1 MTDLPA
7 QPPLPGEAAFPLTPP
22 SDAAP
27 QPPSDAALP
36 LAPPTRYSAL
46 DIARELRLPAPTEQ
60 QRAVIEAP
68 LAPALVVAGA
78 GSGKT
83 ETMANRVLWL
93 LANGHVQ
100 PSQVLGLT
108 FTRKAAGELLVR
120 IRDRIEQLAAAGLT
134 APDHDPFQAPS
145 VSTYNSFANAIF
157 RDNAILVGREGD
169 GAVLGEA
176 GAWQLARAT
185 VTRSRHPLLPELDKN
200 LDPVTNAVLGLS
212 RAIAENIAEPDEVRR
227 FARRFASVADL
238 PPGGRGAYAAVDGMA
253 SAVGALD
260 VLVDLVGEYEA
271 AKLTRSAVEYS
282 DQVALALKIL
292 HKQPVVAAELR
303 DRYRVVLLDE
313 YQDTSVVQTWLLA
326 ELFAGHPVMAVGD
339 PNQSIYGWRG
349 ASASNLEQF
358 GSQFGASGRAYP
370 LSTSWRN
377 GHRILDAANALVV
390 PLSLASQVP
399 VEKLTPAPTA
409 SETPIVVRF
418 EEHLEAEAEAVAEW
432 FAERLRAPERQRRV
446 ERSDGSIVAEP
457 PSAALL
463 FRARKTQ
470 PYFLRA
476 LKARGVKYHVLGIG
490 GLLAEPEIADLV
502 SMLSVLSDPGAG
514 LELIRLLAGSRWRV
528 GVQDL
533 HALNRLASWLR
544 DRDHAQQVY
553 ADEVKERMRSSL
565 TEGEGGSIVD
575 ALDFVAH
582 APDGHTALAHFSEL
596 GLARLRDAGQVVAR
610 LRARVA
616 LPLPDLVSL
625 VEQELRL
632 DIEVVANEDRPLG
645 GAPME
650 ALFDA
655 IDGYLALDDASTRVG
670 SELSGFL
677 AWLRAAEEREDL
689 APRPED
695 PEPGTVQILTIH
707 GAKGLEWDLVA
718 VPRLVADELPM
729 KPIDGTNGWLAFGQL
744 PWSFRGDA
752 ADLPVFDWEWAT
764 TRKELLDSRDR
775 FKTAVWQRVQDEER
789 RLAYVAVTRARHE
802 LLLSGSFWATQKA
815 FREPSTFLR
824 ELATAGV
831 IDELPAAPADLEN
844 PLGDDLEW
852 ITWPMDP
859 LGRRRPAV
867 EAAAASVRA
876 ATPAIGGPWA
886 HELELLLTE
895 RARRLAGLGAVSL
908 PTRVPASRFKDF
920 VTDPDAV
927 ASSLLR
933 PMPEKPFKATRLG
946 TLFHSW
952 VENRYGVGTGSD
964 ELDAPAIE
972 LDDEGD
978 GVEAADLAR
987 LRATFEASEWAD
999 RRPIEVEREIH
1010 LPFDDRIVIC
1020 KIDAIYALP
1029 AGSDGQPRFEVVDW
1043 KTGKA
1048 PKDDDDLERKTLQ
1061 LALYRLAYSKWA
1073 GIDPSR
1079 ISAAF
1084 YFVSDDRVIRP
1095 EHIDDEAELLARWR
1109 AAFA

>member
-1 MTDLPA
+1 VTDL
-7 QPPLPGEAAFPLTPP
+7 
-22 SDAAP
+22 
-27 QPPSDAALP
+27 
-36 LAPPTRYSAL
+36 SAVG
-46 DIARELRLPAPTEQ
+46 IARALGLPEPTPQ
-60 QRAVIEAP
+60 QQAVIQAP
-68 LAPALVVAGA
+68 LSPALVVAGA

-108 FTRKAAGELLVR
+108 FTRKAAGEMAVR
-120 IRDRIEQLAAAGLT
+120 IRDRIEQLAQAGLT
-134 APDHDPFQAPS
+134 ADDHDPFQQPI
-145 VSTYNSFANAIF
+145 VSTYNSFANSIF

-185 VTRSRHPLLPELDKN
+185 VIRSRDPRLAGLDKN

-212 RAIAENIAEPDEVRR
+212 RAIAENIAHPEEVRQFAQR
-227 FARRFASVADL
+227 FAAVGEL
-238 PPGGRGAYAAVDGMA
+238 PPGGRGAYAGVDGMVA
-253 SAVGALD
+253 AVAALD

-271 AKLTRSAVEYS
+271 AKLVRSAVEYS
-282 DQVALALKIL
+282 DQVALALQIVA
-292 HKQPVVAAELR
+292 KQPVVAAELR

-313 YQDTSVVQTWLLA
+313 YQDTSVVQTRMLA

-358 GSQFGASGRAYP
+358 AAQFGAVGPAFA

-377 GHRILDAANALVV
+377 GHRILDAANALVA
-390 PLSLASQVP
+390 PLSLASRVA
-399 VEKLTPAPTA
+399 VEKLTPAPRA
-409 SETPIVVRF
+409 SDVPVAVRF
-418 EEHLEAEAEAVAEW
+418 EEDLEAEAEAVASW
-432 FAERLRAPERQRRV
+432 FAERLTVP
-446 ERSDGSIVAEP
+446 EP

-470 PYFLRA
+470 PWFLRA
-476 LKARGVKYHVLGIG
+476 LRKHGVKFHVLGLG

-514 LELIRLLAGSRWRV
+514 LELIRLLAGSRWRI

-575 ALDFVAH
+575 ALDFVAA
-582 APDGHTALAHFSEL
+582 APEGHSALAHFSEL
-596 GLARLRDAGQVVAR
+596 GLSRLRDAGHVVAR
-610 LRARVA
+610 LRARVS
-616 LPLPDLVSL
+616 LSLPDLVSL

-670 SELSGFL
+670 SELNGFL

-729 KPIDGTNGWLAFGQL
+729 KPVEGTNGWLAFGQL
-744 PWSFRGDA
+744 PWPFRGDA
-752 ADLPVFDWEWAT
+752 ADLPVYDWESAT
-764 TRKELLDSRDR
+764 TRKELLDNRDT
-775 FKTAVWQRVQDEER
+775 FKAAVGQRALDEER
-789 RLAYVAVTRARHE
+789 RLVYVAVTRARHE
-802 LLLSGSFWATQKA
+802 LLLSGSFWATQTK
-815 FREPSTFLR
+815 FREPSVFVR
-824 ELATAGV
+824 ELAMAGV
-831 IDELPAAPADLEN
+831 IGELPDAPVNLEN
-844 PLGDDLEW
+844 PLGDHLEW
-852 ITWPMDP
+852 FTWPMDP

-867 EAAAASVRA
+867 EAAAAAVRA
-876 ATPAIGGPWA
+876 AQPAIAGQWA

-895 RARRLAGLGAVSL
+895 RARRLAGAGAVSL

-952 VENRYGVGTGSD
+952 VENRYGLGGGSD
-964 ELDAPAIE
+964 ELDAPPIE
-972 LDDEGD
+972 LDDGLLTEGD
-978 GVEAADLAR
+978 GVEAADLAA

-1029 AGSDGQPRFEVVDW
+1029 ADDDGLARFEVVDW

-1048 PKDDDDLERKTLQ
+1048 PKDADDLERKTLQ

-1084 YFVSDDRVIRP
+1084 YFVADDRVIRP
-1095 EHIDDEAELLARWR
+1095 DHIDDEAELLARWR

>member
-1 MTDLPA
+1 MSSNALHS
-7 QPPLPGEAAFPLTPP
+7 QPPP
-22 SDAAP
+22 S
-27 QPPSDAALP
+27 
-36 LAPPTRYSAL
+36 RYSAI
-46 DIARELRLPAPTEQ
+46 DIAEALQLPVPTAQ
-60 QRAVIEAP
+60 QQAVIQAP
-68 LAPALVVAGA
+68 LGPALVVAGA

-93 LANGHVQ
+93 LANEHVK
-100 PSQVLGLT
+100 PSEVLGLT

-120 IRDRIEQLAAAGLT
+120 IRDRIAQLADAGLT
-134 APDHDPFQAPS
+134 PEDHDPFQAPV
-145 VSTYNSFANAIF
+145 VSTYNSFANSIF
-157 RDNAILVGREGD
+157 RDNALLVGREGD

-185 VTRSRHPLLPELDKN
+185 VTRSRDERLPELEKN
-200 LDPVTNAVLGLS
+200 LDPVTTAVLGLS
-212 RAIAENIAEPDEVRR
+212 RAIAENIADPEAVREFALR
-227 FARRFASVADL
+227 FAAARDL
-238 PPGGRGAYAAVDGMA
+238 PPGGRGAYAAVDGMV
-253 SAVGALD
+253 SAVAALD

-292 HKQPVVAAELR
+292 EKQPAVAAELR
-303 DRYRVVLLDE
+303 DRFRVVLLDE

-326 ELFAGHPVMAVGD
+326 RLFAGHPVMAVGD

-358 GSQFGASGRAYP
+358 PTQFGASGSPYP

-377 GHRILDAANALVV
+377 GHRILDAANALVA
-390 PLSLASQVP
+390 PLSLVSRVP
-399 VEKLTPAPTA
+399 VEKLQPAPRATDM
-409 SETPIVVRF
+409 PIAVRF
-418 EEHLEAEAEAVAEW
+418 EEHLEAEADAVASW
-432 FAERLRAPERQRRV
+432 FAARLSVP
-446 ERSDGSIVAEP
+446 EP

-476 LKARGVKYHVLGIG
+476 LKKQGVRYHVLGIG

-514 LELIRLLAGSRWRV
+514 LELIRVLAGSRWRI

-575 ALDFVAH
+575 ALDFLAH
-582 APDGHTALAHFSEL
+582 APAGHSALAHFSEV

-610 LRARVA
+610 LRARA
-616 LPLPDLVSL
+616 SLSLPDLVSL

-632 DIEVVANEDRPLG
+632 DIEVVSNEDRPLG

-670 SELSGFL
+670 SELNGFL

-744 PWSFRGDA
+744 PWPFRGDA
-752 ADLPVFDWEWAT
+752 ADLPVYDWESAT
-764 TRKELLDSRDR
+764 TRKELLDNRDD
-775 FKTAVWQRVQDEER
+775 FKAAVSGRLQDEER

-802 LLLSGSFWATQKA
+802 LLLSGSFWATQTKY
-815 FREPSTFLR
+815 REPSPFLR
-824 ELATAGV
+824 DLALAGV
-831 IDELPAAPADLEN
+831 VDELPAAPESETN
-844 PLGDDLEW
+844 PMGDNLEW
-852 ITWPMDP
+852 FRWPRDP
-859 LGRRRPAV
+859 LGERREAV
-867 EAAAASVRA
+867 EAAAAAVRA
-876 ATPAIGGPWA
+876 AEPKIGGPWA

-895 RARRLAGLGAVSL
+895 RARRLAGAGAVAL

-920 VTDPDAV
+920 VTEPDAV

-952 VENRYGVGTGSD
+952 VENRYGLGAGSD
-964 ELDAPAIE
+964 ELDAPALE

-1020 KIDAIYALP
+1020 KIDAIYALD
-1029 AGSDGQPRFEVVDW
+1029 DGRFEVVDW

-1073 GIDPSR
+1073 DIEPSR
-1079 ISAAF
+1079 ITAAF
-1084 YFVSDDRVIRP
+1084 YFVADDRVIRP
-1095 EHIDDEAELLARWR
+1095 DHIDDEAELLARWR
-1109 AAFA
+1109 AAFGS

>member
-1 MTDLPA
+1 MT
-7 QPPLPGEAAFPLTPP
+7 EAF
-22 SDAAP
+22 
-27 QPPSDAALP
+27 
-36 LAPPTRYSAL
+36 SAL
-46 DIARELRLPAPTEQ
+46 DIARALELPEPTEQ
-60 QRAVIEAP
+60 QQAVIEAP

-93 LANGHVQ
+93 LANGHVK

-120 IRDRIEQLAAAGLT
+120 IRRRIEQLAAAGLT
-134 APDHDPFQAPS
+134 ADDHDPFQAPS

-169 GAVLGEA
+169 GAVLGDA

-185 VTRSRHPLLPELDKN
+185 VTRSRDDRLPGLDKN

-212 RAIAENIAEPDEVRR
+212 RAIAENIAEPEEVRR
-227 FARRFASVADL
+227 FARRFAAIGEL
-238 PPGGRGAYAAVDGMA
+238 PPGGRGAYAAVDGMV
-253 SAVGALD
+253 SAVAALE

-358 GSQFGASGRAYP
+358 GSQFGAVGRPFA

-377 GHRILDAANALVV
+377 GHRILDAANTLVA
-390 PLSLASQVP
+390 PLSQVSRVP
-399 VEKLTPAPTA
+399 VEKLAAGPKATA
-409 SETPIVVRF
+409 VPVAIRF
-418 EEHLEAEAEAVAEW
+418 EEHLEAEADAVARW
-432 FAERLRAPERQRRV
+432 FAERLRVPQ
-446 ERSDGSIVAEP
+446 P

-476 LKARGVKYHVLGIG
+476 LRAHGVKYHVLGIG

-514 LELIRLLAGSRWRV
+514 LELIRVLAGSRWRI
-528 GVQDL
+528 GVHDL

-575 ALDFVAH
+575 ALDFLAS
-582 APDGHTALAHFSEL
+582 ARDGHTALAHFSEV
-596 GLARLRDAGQVVAR
+596 GLARLKDAGQVIAR
-610 LRARVA
+610 LRARAA
-616 LPLPDLVSL
+616 LSLPDLVSL

-670 SELSGFL
+670 SELNGFL

-689 APRPED
+689 SPRPED

-718 VPRLVADELPM
+718 VPRMVADELPM

-744 PWSFRGDA
+744 PWPFRGDA
-752 ADLPVFDWEWAT
+752 ADLPVYAWESAT
-764 TRKELLDSRDR
+764 TRKELLDNRDT
-775 FKTAVWQRVQDEER
+775 FKAAVGQRAHDEER

-802 LLLSGSFWATQKA
+802 LLLSGAFWATQKA
-815 FREPSTFLR
+815 FREPSAFLR
-824 ELATAGV
+824 ELAMAGV
-831 IDELPAAPADLEN
+831 IDELPAAPQNLDN

-867 EAAAASVRA
+867 EAAAAAVRA
-876 ATPAIGGPWA
+876 AQPAIGGPWA

-895 RARRLAGLGAVSL
+895 RARRLAGAGAVAL

-952 VENRYGVGTGSD
+952 VENRYGLGAGSD
-964 ELDAPAIE
+964 ELDAPALE

-987 LRATFEASEWAD
+987 LRATFEASEWAG

-1029 AGSDGQPRFEVVDW
+1029 AGDDGVPRFEVVDW

-1061 LALYRLAYSKWA
+1061 LALYRLAYAKWA
-1073 GIDPSR
+1073 RIDPSR

-1084 YFVSDDRVIRP
+1084 YFVADDRVIRP

-1109 AAFA
+1109 AAFEG

>member
-1 MTDLPA
+1 MTDASWSDELPA
-7 QPPLPGEAAFPLTPP
+7 GAPVPLTPP
-22 SDAAP
+22 DDAAVP
-27 QPPSDAALP
+27 LTPPRDAAHALTPPS
-36 LAPPTRYSAL
+36 RYSAL
-46 DIARELRLPAPTEQ
+46 EIARELGLPAPTEQ
-60 QRAVIEAP
+60 QQAVIEAP

-120 IRDRIEQLAAAGLT
+120 IRSRIEQLAAAGLT
-134 APDHDPFQAPS
+134 GDDHDPFQAPS
-145 VSTYNSFANAIF
+145 VSTYNSFANSIF

-185 VTRSRHPLLPELDKN
+185 VTRSRDPRLPDLDKN

-212 RAIAENIAEPDEVRR
+212 RAIAENIADPDEVRR
-227 FARRFASVADL
+227 FAQRFAAIGDL
-238 PPGGRGAYAAVDGMA
+238 PAGGRGAYAAVDGMV
-253 SAVGALD
+253 SAVAALD

-282 DQVALALKIL
+282 DQVALALTIL
-292 HKQPVVAAELR
+292 HKQPTVAAELR
-303 DRYRVVLLDE
+303 DRYHVVLLDE

-358 GSQFGASGRAYP
+358 GSQFGAVGRAFP

-377 GHRILDAANALVV
+377 GHRILDAANALVE
-390 PLSLASQVP
+390 PLSRVSRVP
-399 VEKLTPAPTA
+399 VEQLTAGPKATA
-409 SETPIVVRF
+409 VPVEVRF
-418 EEHLEAEAEAVAEW
+418 EEHLEAEADAVAVW
-432 FAERLRAPERQRRV
+432 FAERLSAQQA
-446 ERSDGSIVAEP
+446 AEP
-457 PSAALL
+457 DAQGGARPSAALL

-476 LKARGVKYHVLGIG
+476 LRAHGVKYHVLGIG

-575 ALDFVAH
+575 ALDFLAT
-582 APDGHTALAHFSEL
+582 AREGHTALAHFSDP
-596 GLARLRDAGQVVAR
+596 GLERLRDAGRVVAH
-610 LRARVA
+610 LRARA
-616 LPLPDLVSL
+616 SLSLPDLVSL

-670 SELSGFL
+670 SELNGFL

-689 APRPED
+689 SPRPED

-744 PWSFRGDA
+744 PWPFRGDA
-752 ADLPVFDWEWAT
+752 ADLPVYDWESAT
-764 TRKELLDSRDR
+764 TRKELLDNRDA
-775 FKTAVWQRVQDEER
+775 FKAAVGQRAQDEER
-789 RLAYVAVTRARHE
+789 RLVYVAVTRARHE
-802 LLLSGSFWATQKA
+802 LLLSGSFWATQIKY
-815 FREPSTFLR
+815 REPSMFLR
-824 ELATAGV
+824 DLAMAGV
-831 IDELPAAPADLEN
+831 IDELPAAPISDDN
-844 PLGDDLEW
+844 PLGADLEW

-859 LGRRRPAV
+859 LGRRRRAV
-867 EAAAASVRA
+867 EAAAAAVRSA
-876 ATPAIGGPWA
+876 APAIGGPWA

-895 RARRLAGLGAVSL
+895 RARRLAGVGAVSL

-952 VENRYGVGTGSD
+952 VENRYGLGAGSD
-964 ELDAPAIE
+964 ELDASAAE

-978 GVEAADLAR
+978 GVETADLAR
-987 LRATFEASEWAD
+987 LRATFEASEWAG
-999 RRPIEVEREIH
+999 RRPVEVEREIH

-1020 KIDAIYALP
+1020 KIDAIYATEP
-1029 AGSDGQPRFEVVDW
+1029 DEHGVGGFEVVDW

-1061 LALYRLAYSKWA
+1061 LALYRLAYAKWA

-1084 YFVSDDRVIRP
+1084 YFVADDRVIRP

-1109 AAFA
+1109 AAFR

>member
-1 MTDLPA
+1 MTDSLSSNA
-7 QPPLPGEAAFPLTPP
+7 LHSQPPP
-22 SDAAP
+22 S
-27 QPPSDAALP
+27 
-36 LAPPTRYSAL
+36 RYSAI
-46 DIARELRLPAPTEQ
+46 DIAEALQLPVPTAQ
-60 QRAVIEAP
+60 QQAVIQAP
-68 LAPALVVAGA
+68 LGPALVVAGA

-93 LANGHVQ
+93 LANEHVK
-100 PSQVLGLT
+100 PSEVLGLT

-120 IRDRIEQLAAAGLT
+120 IRDRIGQLADAGLT
-134 APDHDPFQAPS
+134 PEDHDPFQAPV
-145 VSTYNSFANAIF
+145 VSTYNSFANSIF
-157 RDNAILVGREGD
+157 RDNALLVGREGD

-185 VTRSRHPLLPELDKN
+185 VTRSRDERLPELEKN
-200 LDPVTNAVLGLS
+200 LDPVTTAVLGLS
-212 RAIAENIAEPDEVRR
+212 RAIAENIADPEAVREFALR
-227 FARRFASVADL
+227 FAAARDL
-238 PPGGRGAYAAVDGMA
+238 PPGGRGAYAAVDGMV
-253 SAVGALD
+253 SAVAALD

-292 HKQPVVAAELR
+292 EKQPAVAAELR
-303 DRYRVVLLDE
+303 DRFRVVLLDE

-326 ELFAGHPVMAVGD
+326 RLFAGHPVMAVGD

-358 GSQFGASGRAYP
+358 PTQFGASGSPYP

-377 GHRILDAANALVV
+377 GHRILDAANALVA
-390 PLSLASQVP
+390 PLSLVSRVP
-399 VEKLTPAPTA
+399 VEKLQPAPRATDM
-409 SETPIVVRF
+409 PIAVRF
-418 EEHLEAEAEAVAEW
+418 EEHLEAEADAVASW
-432 FAERLRAPERQRRV
+432 FAARLSVP
-446 ERSDGSIVAEP
+446 EP

-476 LKARGVKYHVLGIG
+476 LKKHGVKYHVLGIG
-490 GLLAEPEIADLV
+490 GLLAESEIADLV

-514 LELIRLLAGSRWRV
+514 LELIRVLAGSRWRI

-575 ALDFVAH
+575 ALDFLAH
-582 APDGHTALAHFSEL
+582 APAGHSAFAHFSEV

-610 LRARVA
+610 LRARA
-616 LPLPDLVSL
+616 SLSLPDLVSL

-632 DIEVVANEDRPLG
+632 DIEVVSNEDRPLG

-670 SELSGFL
+670 SELNGFL

-744 PWSFRGDA
+744 PWPFRGDA
-752 ADLPVFDWEWAT
+752 ADLPVYDWESAT
-764 TRKELLDSRDR
+764 TRKELLDHRDD
-775 FKTAVWQRVQDEER
+775 FKAAVSGRLQDEER

-802 LLLSGSFWATQKA
+802 LLLSGSFWATQTKY
-815 FREPSTFLR
+815 REPSPFLR
-824 ELATAGV
+824 DLALAGV
-831 IDELPAAPADLEN
+831 VDELPAAPESETN
-844 PLGDDLEW
+844 PMGDNLEW
-852 ITWPMDP
+852 FRWPRDP
-859 LGRRRPAV
+859 LGERREAV
-867 EAAAASVRA
+867 EAAAAAVRA
-876 ATPAIGGPWA
+876 AEPKIGGPWA

-895 RARRLAGLGAVSL
+895 RARRLAGAGAVAL

-920 VTDPDAV
+920 VTEPDAV

-952 VENRYGVGTGSD
+952 VENRYGLGAGSD
-964 ELDAPAIE
+964 ELDAPALE

-1020 KIDAIYALP
+1020 KIDAIYALD
-1029 AGSDGQPRFEVVDW
+1029 DGRFEVVDW

-1061 LALYRLAYSKWA
+1061 LALYRLAYAKWA
-1073 GIDPSR
+1073 GVDPSR
-1079 ISAAF
+1079 ITAAF
-1084 YFVSDDRVIRP
+1084 YFVADDRVIRP

-1109 AAFA
+1109 AAFS

>member
-1 MTDLPA
+1 VTD
-7 QPPLPGEAAFPLTPP
+7 G
-22 SDAAP
+22 
-27 QPPSDAALP
+27 
-36 LAPPTRYSAL
+36 YSAL
-46 DIARELRLPAPTEQ
+46 EIAAALELPPPTPQ

-93 LANGHVQ
+93 LANDLVK
-100 PSQVLGLT
+100 PNQVLGLT
-108 FTRKAAGELLVR
+108 FTRKAAGELALR
-120 IRDRIEQLAAAGLT
+120 IRERIEQLSAAGLT
-134 APDHDPFQAPS
+134 PEDHDPFDAPA
-145 VSTYNSFANAIF
+145 VATYNSFANAIF

-185 VTRSRHPLLPELDKN
+185 VTRSKDRRLPGLDKN

-212 RAIAENIAEPDEVRR
+212 RALAENIADPEAVRE
-227 FARRFASVADL
+227 FARRFAAVGEL
-238 PPGGRGAYAAVDGMA
+238 PPGGRGAYAAVDGMVT
-253 SAVGALD
+253 AVAALD
-260 VLVDLVGEYEA
+260 VLVDLVGEYDA

-282 DQVALALKIL
+282 DQVALALRIVGR
-292 HKQPVVAAELR
+292 QPAVADELR

-313 YQDTSVVQTWLLA
+313 YQDTSVVQTRMLA
-326 ELFAGHPVMAVGD
+326 TLFAGHPVMAVGD

-358 GSQFGASGRAYP
+358 ASQFGAGGAAFA

-377 GHRILDAANALVV
+377 GQHILDAANALVA
-390 PLSLASQVP
+390 PLSLASRVP
-399 VEKLTPAPTA
+399 VEKLTPSPVA
-409 SETPIVVRF
+409 SNVPIEVRF
-418 EEHLEAEAEAVAEW
+418 EEELEAEADVAAAW
-432 FAERLRAPERQRRV
+432 FAARLTAPEHRKNGV
-446 ERSDGSIVAEP
+446 P
-457 PSAALL
+457 PSAAML

-470 PYFLRA
+470 PFFLRA
-476 LKARGVKYHVLGIG
+476 LRDHGVKYHVLGLG

-502 SMLSVLSDPGAG
+502 SMLSVLNDPGAG
-514 LELIRLLAGSRWRV
+514 LELIRVLAGSRWRI

-544 DRDHAQQVY
+544 DRDFAQQVY

-565 TEGEGGSIVD
+565 TAGEGGSIVD
-575 ALDFVAH
+575 ALDFVAT
-582 APDGHTALAHFSEL
+582 AREGHTALAHFSEL
-596 GLARLRDAGQVVAR
+596 GLERLRNAGAVVAR
-610 LRARVA
+610 LRSRASLA
-616 LPLPDLVSL
+616 LPDLVSL

-655 IDGYLALDDASTRVG
+655 IDGYLALDDSGTRVG

-677 AWLRAAEEREDL
+677 AWLRAAEEKEDL
-689 APRPED
+689 SPRPED
-695 PEPGTVQILTIH
+695 PEPGTVQILTVH

-718 VPRLVADELPM
+718 VPRLVADELPS
-729 KPIDGTNGWLAFGQL
+729 KPIEGTNGWLAFGQL
-744 PWSFRGDA
+744 PWPFRGDA
-752 ADLPVFDWEWAT
+752 ADLPVYNWESAT
-764 TRKELLDSRDR
+764 TRRELLDHRDR
-775 FKTAVWQRVQDEER
+775 FKAAVGQRALDEER

-802 LLLSGSFWATQKA
+802 LLLTGSFWATQTKH
-815 FREPSTFLR
+815 REPSVFLR
-824 ELATAGV
+824 DLAVAGV
-831 IDELPAAPADLEN
+831 IAELPAAPASDVN
-844 PLGDDLEW
+844 PLGDDLEM
-852 ITWPMDP
+852 IRWPMDP
-859 LGRRRPAV
+859 LGTRRAAV
-867 EAAAASVRA
+867 EAAAAAVRNA
-876 ATPAIGGPWA
+876 EPAIAGRWA
-886 HELELLLTE
+886 DELELLLTE
-895 RARRLAGLGAVSL
+895 RARRLAGAGAVSL

-927 ASSLLR
+927 AASMLR
-933 PMPEKPFKATRLG
+933 PMPERPFKATRLG

-952 VENRYGVGTGSD
+952 VENRYGLGGGSD
-964 ELDAPAIE
+964 ELDAGAIE
-972 LDDEGD
+972 LDDGLIAVGD

-987 LRATFEASEWAD
+987 LRATFEASEWAS
-999 RRPIEVEREIH
+999 RKPIEVEREIH

-1020 KIDAIYALP
+1020 KIDAIYALEP
-1029 AGSDGQPRFEVVDW
+1029 DLLGPRFEVVDW

-1048 PKDDDDLERKTLQ
+1048 PTGADDLERKQLQ
-1061 LALYRLAYSKWA
+1061 LALYRIAYARWA

-1084 YFVSDDRVIRP
+1084 YFVADDRVIRP
-1095 EHIDDEAELLARWR
+1095 DHIDDEVELLARWR
-1109 AAFA
+1109 AAFMPSVS

>member
-1 MTDLPA
+1 MSSNALHS
-7 QPPLPGEAAFPLTPP
+7 QPPP
-22 SDAAP
+22 S
-27 QPPSDAALP
+27 
-36 LAPPTRYSAL
+36 RYSAI
-46 DIARELRLPAPTEQ
+46 DIAEALQLPVPTAQ
-60 QRAVIEAP
+60 QQAVIQAP
-68 LAPALVVAGA
+68 LGPALVVAGA

-93 LANGHVQ
+93 LANEHVK
-100 PSQVLGLT
+100 PSEVLGLT

-120 IRDRIEQLAAAGLT
+120 IRDRIAQLADAGLT
-134 APDHDPFQAPS
+134 PEDHDPFQAPV
-145 VSTYNSFANAIF
+145 VSTYNSFANSIF
-157 RDNAILVGREGD
+157 RDNALLVGREGD

-185 VTRSRHPLLPELDKN
+185 VTRSRDERLPELEKN
-200 LDPVTNAVLGLS
+200 LDPVTTAVLGLS
-212 RAIAENIAEPDEVRR
+212 RAIAENIADPEAVREFALR
-227 FARRFASVADL
+227 FAAARDL
-238 PPGGRGAYAAVDGMA
+238 PPGGRGAYAAVDGMV
-253 SAVGALD
+253 SAVAALD

-292 HKQPVVAAELR
+292 EKQPAVAAELR
-303 DRYRVVLLDE
+303 DRFRVVLLDE

-326 ELFAGHPVMAVGD
+326 RLFAGHPVMAVGD

-358 GSQFGASGRAYP
+358 PTQFGASGSPYP

-377 GHRILDAANALVV
+377 GRRILDAANALVA
-390 PLSLASQVP
+390 PLSLVSRVP
-399 VEKLTPAPTA
+399 VEKLQPAPRATDM
-409 SETPIVVRF
+409 PIAVRF
-418 EEHLEAEAEAVAEW
+418 EEHLEAEADAAASW
-432 FAERLRAPERQRRV
+432 FAARLSVP
-446 ERSDGSIVAEP
+446 EP

-476 LKARGVKYHVLGIG
+476 LKKHGVRYHVLGIG

-514 LELIRLLAGSRWRV
+514 LELIRVLAGSRWRI

-533 HALNRLASWLR
+533 HALNRVASWLR

-575 ALDFVAH
+575 ALDFLAH
-582 APDGHTALAHFSEL
+582 APVGHSALAHFSEV

-610 LRARVA
+610 LRARA
-616 LPLPDLVSL
+616 SLSLPDLVSL

-632 DIEVVANEDRPLG
+632 DIEVVSNEDRPLG

-670 SELSGFL
+670 SELNGFL

-744 PWSFRGDA
+744 PWPFRGDA
-752 ADLPVFDWEWAT
+752 ADLPVYDWESAT
-764 TRKELLDSRDR
+764 TRKELLDNRDD
-775 FKTAVWQRVQDEER
+775 FKAAVSGRLQDEER

-802 LLLSGSFWATQKA
+802 LLLSGSFWATQTKY
-815 FREPSTFLR
+815 REPSPFLR
-824 ELATAGV
+824 DLALAGV
-831 IDELPAAPADLEN
+831 VDELPAAPESETN
-844 PLGDDLEW
+844 PMGDNLEW
-852 ITWPMDP
+852 FRWPRDP
-859 LGRRRPAV
+859 LGERREAV
-867 EAAAASVRA
+867 EAAAAAVRA
-876 ATPAIGGPWA
+876 AEPKIGGPWA

-895 RARRLAGLGAVSL
+895 RARRLAGAGAVAL

-920 VTDPDAV
+920 VTEPDAV

-952 VENRYGVGTGSD
+952 VENRYGLGAGSD
-964 ELDAPAIE
+964 ELDAPALE
-972 LDDEGD
+972 LDSDGD

-1020 KIDAIYALP
+1020 KIDAIYALD
-1029 AGSDGQPRFEVVDW
+1029 DGRFEVVDW

-1061 LALYRLAYSKWA
+1061 LALYRLAYAKWA
-1073 GIDPSR
+1073 DIDPSR
-1079 ISAAF
+1079 ITAAF
-1084 YFVSDDRVIRP
+1084 YFVADDRVIRP

-1109 AAFA
+1109 AAFGS

>member
-1 MTDLPA
+1 MTDSSWSDE
-7 QPPLPGEAAFPLTPP
+7 PPSGAPIPLEPPHDAGVPQSPPTDAAHPLTPP
-22 SDAAP
+22 S
-27 QPPSDAALP
+27 
-36 LAPPTRYSAL
+36 RHSAL
-46 DIARELRLPAPTEQ
+46 DIARELGLPEPTEQ
-60 QRAVIEAP
+60 QQAVIEAP

-120 IRDRIEQLAAAGLT
+120 IRSRIEQLAAAGLT
-134 APDHDPFQAPS
+134 TDDHDPFQAPS

-157 RDNAILVGREGD
+157 RDNAILVGRESD

-185 VTRSRHPLLPELDKN
+185 VTRSRDDRLPSLDKN

-212 RAIAENIAEPDEVRR
+212 RAIAENIAEPEEVRR
-227 FARRFASVADL
+227 FARRFAAIGEL

-253 SAVGALD
+253 SAVAALD

-292 HKQPVVAAELR
+292 HKQPTVAAELR

-358 GSQFGASGRAYP
+358 GSQFGATGSTHAQPPFP

-377 GHRILDAANALVV
+377 GHRILDAANALVA
-390 PLSLASQVP
+390 PLSLVSRVP
-399 VEKLTPAPTA
+399 VEKLTAGPRATA
-409 SETPIVVRF
+409 VPVAVRF
-418 EEHLEAEAEAVAEW
+418 EEHLEAEADAVARW
-432 FAERLRAPERQRRV
+432 FADRLSVP
-446 ERSDGSIVAEP
+446 EP
-457 PSAALL
+457 PSAAML

-476 LKARGVKYHVLGIG
+476 LRAHGVRYHVLGIG

-514 LELIRLLAGSRWRV
+514 LELIRVLAGSRWRI

-575 ALDFVAH
+575 ALDFLAN
-582 APDGHTALAHFSEL
+582 AREGHTALAHFSEV
-596 GLARLRDAGQVVAR
+596 GLARLKDAGQVVAR
-610 LRARVA
+610 LRARAA
-616 LPLPDLVSL
+616 LALPDLVSL

-670 SELSGFL
+670 SELNGFL

-689 APRPED
+689 SPRPED

-718 VPRLVADELPM
+718 VPRMVADELPM

-744 PWSFRGDA
+744 PWPFRGDA
-752 ADLPVFDWEWAT
+752 ADLPVFAWESAT
-764 TRKELLDSRDR
+764 TRKELLDQRDV
-775 FKTAVWQRVQDEER
+775 FKAAVGQRAQDEER

-802 LLLSGSFWATQKA
+802 LLLSGSFWATQRA
-815 FREPSTFLR
+815 HREPSMFLR
-824 ELATAGV
+824 ELAVAGV
-831 IDELPAAPADLEN
+831 IDELPAAPANLDN

-867 EAAAASVRA
+867 EAAAAAVRA

-895 RARRLAGLGAVSL
+895 RARRLAGAGAVPL

-952 VENRYGVGTGSD
+952 VENRYGLGAGSD
-964 ELDAPAIE
+964 ELDAPALE
-972 LDDEGD
+972 LDDDGD

-1029 AGSDGQPRFEVVDW
+1029 AGDDGLPRFEVVDW

-1061 LALYRLAYSKWA
+1061 LALYRLAYAKWA

-1084 YFVSDDRVIRP
+1084 YFVADDRVIRP

-1109 AAFA
+1109 SAFA